1 MTLLW
6 SRWKAQASWTW
17 AVLFTIHGILL
28 FALFRDG
35 FHPYSSPRRW
45 QEATFILEVY
55 LPLVLALLLAP
66 VPAFDRTEGVAEL
79 HLSYRRPAPLQLL
92 AQLVLPLLLWA
103 LVAGVTGWSI
113 DQFYADLPLADLLQT
128 LLYPAGAL
136 GGAALAGG
144 AIARHPI
151 GGVVAAGLWWGL
163 DLLYPAKLNR
173 LCYLFPHYQPTDL
186 DAVLMRERMLWMGL
200 GALALTLFLAER
212 RERWVRD
219 RAA

>member
-6 SRWKAQASWTW
+6 SRLKAQASWTW

-28 FALFRDG
+28 IALFRNG
-35 FHPYSSPRRW
+35 FHPYSSLRRW

-55 LPLVLALLLAP
+55 LPLVLALFLAP
-66 VPAFDRTEGVAEL
+66 LPALDRSEGAAEL
-79 HLSYRRPAPLQLL
+79 HLSYRRPAFLQLL
-92 AQLVLPLLLWA
+92 GHVALPLLLWA
-103 LVAGVTGWSI
+103 LVAGATGWSI
-113 DQFYADLPLADLLQT
+113 DQYYAELPLADLLT
-128 LLYPAGAL
+128 VLLYPAGAL

-151 GGVVAAGLWWGL
+151 GGVVVVGLWWGL

-173 LCYLFPHYQPTDL
+173 LCYLFLQYQPTDL
-186 DAVLMRERMLWMGL
+186 DGALMQQRMLWVGL
-200 GALALTLFLAER
+200 GALLLTLLLAGR
-212 RERWVRD
+212 RERWVRE